1 MTAAADEFAIASTNR
16 LLLEKATRVAREFAQ
31 RYATDEV
38 VGIVFLGAVARGY
51 FDESADIDIAIIK
64 RRSATMP
71 LPAKFSKVEGLEVHC
86 WLSDFE
92 DELAGQWDMA
102 KRWTFSQAQVF
113 YDPQGDVVRL
123 ITERVPLKPAERRQM
138 LMHGLVLSEWYV
150 NRLAGLWVKRGNIVS
165 AHHMFCQGLDYFSEM
180 LFALNNRLVPD
191 SKWRYYCLERLP
203 VLPSGFRE
211 GVRDTMA
218 LHSFSPAELERR
230 QSAFMALWQEMR
242 PVVEGELQM
251 TFDEMLQV
259 V

>member
-1 MTAAADEFAIASTNR
+1 MTASAEEFDIASTDKH
-16 LLLEKATRVAREFAQ
+16 LLEKATRVAREFAR

-51 FDESADIDIAIIK
+51 FDESADIDIAVFK
-64 RRSATMP
+64 KRSAAMP

-92 DELAGQWDMA
+92 DELAGPWDMA
-102 KRWTFSQAQVF
+102 KRWTFSQSQAF
-113 YDPQGDVVRL
+113 YDPQGDVARL
-123 ITERVPLKPAERRQM
+123 LEEKVPLKSDERKRL
-138 LMHGLVLSEWYV
+138 LMVGLVLSEWYV

-191 SKWRYYCLERLP
+191 TKWRYYCLERLP
-203 VLPSGFRE
+203 LRPSGFRD
-211 GVRDTMA
+211 GVRDTMT

-230 QSAFMALWQEMR
+230 QNAFMALWQEMR
-242 PVVEGELQM
+242 PVVETELQM